1 MAPQSNALI
10 AKLLAAEQD
19 AETIVAAA
27 REGRAKALR
36 EARDAAQAETETF
49 RQKEEEK
56 YAEAVKNLTGA
67 SEQADFDKQAS
78 AELKEVQR
86 DLQRNK
92 DGAVKYIFDKVMAV
106 DTSLTSIQ
114 ISHLKLEG

>member
-36 EARDAAQAETETF
+36 EARDAAQV
-49 RQKEEEK
+49 RCQK
-56 YAEAVKNLTGA
+56 
-67 SEQADFDKQAS
+67 DK
-78 AELKEVQR
+78 R
-86 DLQRNK
+86 RNRWN
-92 DGAVKYIFDKVMAV
+92 GVA
-106 DTSLTSIQ
+106 
-114 ISHLKLEG
+114 